1 MNKQLS
7 ALPDNKTIRIL
18 LPYNRQ
24 YVIFAVYDCDEYSN
38 QDSEN
43 AKTSLLSS
51 RSAFIFSYKSPTLH
65 NFLCIME
72 T

>member
-43 AKTSLLSS
+43 AKTSLLSCLHGR
-51 RSAFIFSYKSPTLH
+51 RSFFLINPPLSTIFYV
-65 NFLCIME
+65 
-72 T
+72 